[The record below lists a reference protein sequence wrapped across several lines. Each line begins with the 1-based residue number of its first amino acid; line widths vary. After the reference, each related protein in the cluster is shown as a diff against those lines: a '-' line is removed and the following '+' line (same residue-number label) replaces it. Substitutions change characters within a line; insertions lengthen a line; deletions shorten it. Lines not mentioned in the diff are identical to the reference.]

1 MRRRFPIRFTGLN
14 KAMVVLGLLPSWSWV
29 AVDDV
34 ELRVQMSY
42 AFRLAVPRSSIRS
55 AVPDDRRV
63 WCWGVHGWRGVWLV
77 NGSSHGI
84 VRIDIDPAAR
94 GRVLGW
100 PVRVRTLLVA
110 VEDPSA
116 LVASVST

>member
-1 MRRRFPIRFTGLN
+1 MTRRFPIRFTGLN

-29 AVDDV
+29 ELDDDWV
-34 ELRVQMSY
+34 RVQMSY

-55 AVPDDRRV
+55 AARDEGRV
-63 WCWGVHGWRGVWLV
+63 YGWGVHGWRGLWLV
-77 NGSSHGI
+77 NGSSRGI
-84 VRIDIDPAAR
+84 VRIEIEPRAR

-116 LVASVST
+116 LVASLST